1 MKYKS
6 TNFSGNANNA
16 CMMKVKKYKSFGFI
30 CKITLNFEKSH

>member
-16 CMMKVKKYKSFGFI
+16 CMMKVKKFKSLASFAR
-30 CKITLNFEKSH
+30 LH